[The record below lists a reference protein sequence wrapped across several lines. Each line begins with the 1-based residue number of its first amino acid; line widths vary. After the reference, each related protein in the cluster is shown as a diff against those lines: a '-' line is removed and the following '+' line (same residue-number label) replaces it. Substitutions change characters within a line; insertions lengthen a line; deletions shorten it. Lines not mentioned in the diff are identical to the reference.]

1 MPFKLNKVV
10 LFDLHSCCFCIILL
24 LGSIWIWLSWI
35 WICLSSFQKCK
46 TFLSLSSTFS
56 PAQTR
61 SLLSFFLFPTRALL
75 FLSSF
80 PLLQPNR
87 PVSSPRPNPAV
98 TAHILRAWIN
108 PKWLGLREQKGEE
121 TRETEEKNEGK
132 WDSIKFG
139 QIRPNLKTLKILHV
153 ELSEECQ
160 TVE

>member
-1 MPFKLNKVV
+1 VV
-10 LFDLHSCCFCIILL
+10 DWGR
-24 LGSIWIWLSWI
+24 LGASDS
-35 WICLSSFQKCK
+35 
-46 TFLSLSSTFS
+46 
-56 PAQTR
+56 
-61 SLLSFFLFPTRALL
+61 
-75 FLSSF
+75 
-80 PLLQPNR
+80 
-87 PVSSPRPNPAV
+87 V